1 MQAAYTE
8 RVTNLLRTE
17 RGSVSR
23 HPFIA
28 HKARCSRRSSPPGVW
43 NVKLPRYIDAHSH
56 LHEFSDED
64 VARILDALDVLIV
77 AVSDDLESSKRT
89 LRLASQY
96 PGRVKP
102 CLGLH
107 PWSVGEVE
115 APLEQAR
122 EIVRLAEREGIDC
135 IGEVGL
141 DTKFVPQT
149 IEKQRQIFQIFLE
162 AAKELDAFMNLHT
175 AGTWE
180 EVYELVF
187 KAGIGRANFHWYTGP
202 QHLIERLRTAG
213 YTISINPAV
222 QIQKKHQDIVRK
234 APLDMM
240 LVESDGPY
248 EYRGLKLSPLM
259 VPQVIGV
266 IAELKGMP
274 VTEVEEAVRRNA
286 ARVLRLG

>member
-1 MQAAYTE
+1 M
-8 RVTNLLRTE
+8 
-17 RGSVSR
+17 
-23 HPFIA
+23 
-28 HKARCSRRSSPPGVW
+28 
-43 NVKLPRYIDAHSH
+43 KLPRYIDAHSH

-64 VARILDALDVLIV
+64 VKRILDALDILVV

-89 LRLASQY
+89 LQLASEH

-115 APLEQAR
+115 APVEQAR
-122 EIVRLAEREGIDC
+122 EIVRLAEREGVDC

-149 IEKQRQIFQIFLE
+149 IEKQREVFDVFVK
-162 AAKELDAFMNLHT
+162 AAKELGAFMNLHT

-180 EVYELVF
+180 EVYEIVSS
-187 KAGIGRANFHWYTGP
+187 AGIERANFHWYTGP
-202 QHLIERLRTAG
+202 HHLLEKLRESG

-222 QIQKKHQDIVRK
+222 QIQKKHQEIVRR
-234 APLDMM
+234 APLEMM

-266 IAELKGMP
+266 IAELKGVP
-274 VTEVEEAVRRNA
+274 VADVEEAVRRNA
-286 ARVLRLG
+286 VRVLRLA